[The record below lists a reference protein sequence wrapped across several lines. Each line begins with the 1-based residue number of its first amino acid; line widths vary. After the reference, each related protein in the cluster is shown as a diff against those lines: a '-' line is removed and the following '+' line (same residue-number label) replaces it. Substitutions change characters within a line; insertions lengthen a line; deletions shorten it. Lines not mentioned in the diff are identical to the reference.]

1 LPLCKAFEHF
11 NSLKNIEDFMET
23 QYGLIAYQVVHTTPE
38 RIRVYIPKLT
48 SDSDYKSKLN
58 FLAINLADV
67 TAIRIN
73 EKASSLI
80 VNYASSVESND
91 TRISDLQAIIEQAND
106 SSLRIEVSIPEAS
119 EKNPFERLILP
130 SVGLGLAISAVSLGV
145 PVPPFLIL
153 SITLIS
159 AIPIVTN
166 ALSNVFRGQL
176 DPEILNAMW
185 IVLHTLEGQY
195 VAPNLDMTLASGAEA
210 LREATGHNTFPLAKA
225 RLPLKV
231 VRVEREEKEIK
242 IPVTE
247 LVYGDIFILYPGEIS
262 PVDGKIVT
270 GEGFVDI
277 SILTGEP
284 TPIVATS
291 GETLMAYSLVLE
303 GKLRVIVEK
312 LPQDTNYALD
322 SHLARSAPRHVTEI
336 GEYAQDAGEAI
347 ILPTLAISG
356 ITYLLTG
363 NVNQSL
369 AFLTLDLATG
379 ISISA
384 PTAVLSSMTQA
395 KHNGIYIES
404 GHALEV
410 LSQADVIVFSKT
422 GTLTQGSLRVLE
434 VEVFSDIT
442 ETELVS
448 FAASVKEG
456 FNHPVAMALIR
467 YAQEQGIE
475 LFPCNNWQHRRDFEL
490 GVSAEIG
497 SRQIFVGNSVYLEE
511 QGISCISF
519 PEQETGLLETEAQ
532 GIWRVYVAAD
542 GQLLGRITCCDD
554 IRPQSPQVV
563 ASLRD
568 RGLEVHMM
576 TANNWEVANHVA
588 SWVGIAPEFVHAEV
602 TPQYKVELVQGLQ
615 ANGKKVV
622 FIGEG
627 MDDYPAMCYADVAIG
642 SDRSCPLIAET
653 AEVLLPYGDLPT
665 LLSVLDIATETINII
680 RQNIAI
686 ITVPNISIVM
696 LGVLFAIEPIFAVI
710 SNNAINILAELN
722 ALRPLLNF
730 TIRGSREQG
739 VGSRE

>member
-1 LPLCKAFEHF
+1 
-11 NSLKNIEDFMET
+11 MET
-23 QYGLIAYQVVHTTPE
+23 QYGLIPYQVVHTTPE
-38 RIRVYIPKLT
+38 RIRVYISKLT
-48 SDSDYKSKLN
+48 SDSDYKRKLN
-58 FLAINLADV
+58 FLATNLVDV
-67 TAIRIN
+67 TEIRIN
-73 EKASSLI
+73 EQASSLI
-80 VNYASSVESND
+80 VHYASPVESND
-91 TRISDLQAIIEQAND
+91 SRISDLQAIIEQAND
-106 SSLRIEVSIPEAS
+106 SNLQIELSIDEPS

-130 SVGLGLAISAVSLGV
+130 SVGLGLAISAVSFGV
-145 PVPPFLIL
+145 PIPPLL
-153 SITLIS
+153 LVSITLIS
-159 AIPIVTN
+159 AVPVVTN
-166 ALSNVFRGQL
+166 ALSNVLRGQM
-176 DPEILNAMW
+176 DAEILNAAW
-185 IVLHTLEGQY
+185 TVLHTLEGQY
-195 VAPNLDMTLASGAEA
+195 VAPNLDMTIASGAEG
-210 LREATGHNTFPLAKA
+210 LREATGHNTFPLPKA
-225 RLPLKV
+225 RLPLNV
-231 VRVEREEKEIK
+231 VRVERGEKEIK

-262 PVDGKIVT
+262 PVDGKILT

-284 TPIVATS
+284 TPIVVTC

-312 LPQDTNYALD
+312 LPEDTNYALE

-336 GEYAQDAGEAI
+336 GEYAEEAGEAI
-347 ILPTLAISG
+347 ILPTLAMSG
-356 ITYLLTG
+356 ITYLLTA

-369 AFLTLDLATG
+369 AFLKLDLATG

-410 LSQADVIVFSKT
+410 LSQVDVIVFAKT
-422 GTLTQGSLRVLE
+422 GTLTQGSLRVLD
-434 VEVFSDIT
+434 VEVLGDIT
-442 ETELVS
+442 QAELIGL
-448 FAASVKEG
+448 AASVKEG
-456 FNHPVAMALIR
+456 FHHPVAIALIS

-475 LFPCNNWQHRRDFEL
+475 LFPCNNWKHQRDFEL

-497 SRQIFVGNSVYLEE
+497 SRQIFVGSSAYLEE
-511 QGISCISF
+511 QGISFISF
-519 PEQETGLLETEAQ
+519 PEQNIGQLETEAQ

-554 IRPQSPQVV
+554 ICPQSPQVV
-563 ASLRD
+563 ASLRS
-568 RGLEVHMM
+568 RGLEVHMV
-576 TANNWEVANHVA
+576 TSNNWEVANNVA
-588 SWVGIAPEFVHAEV
+588 NWVGIAPEFVHAEA

-615 ANGKKVV
+615 AKGKKVV
-622 FIGEG
+622 FVGEG

-665 LLSVLDIATETINII
+665 LLTALDIATETINII

-710 SNNAINILAELN
+710 SNNAINLLAELN

-730 TIRGSREQG
+730 TIRESREQG
-739 VGSRE
+739 ALSRGAGEQGK